1 MNKPVTMA
9 MNELKQD
16 IINLVNDSKLPF
28 AIIEYILA
36 DVLRDVQVMS
46 VRQLQLDTENYKKHI
61 DGQQKEAGV

>member
-1 MNKPVTMA
+1 MNKPVTMT

-28 AIIEYILA
+28 AIIEYILD